1 MNYFFTSS
9 KEFNWSRGKWIISL
23 GQKVLFICSIKCFT
37 NVEWEL
43 RGSVSVRVGWAIEAN
58 IQNVKDSREEQY
70 ISLSLFLKDIIYLFM
85 RDTEREAETQAE
97 EEPGSLQGTSC
108 RTGSQDPG
116 VTPRAEGRCS
126 TTEPPRRPT
135 NCVIFI
141 K

>member
-70 ISLSLFLKDIIYLFM
+70 ISLSL
-85 RDTEREAETQAE
+85 
-97 EEPGSLQGTSC
+97 SVCVCVSVTSC
-108 RTGSQDPG
+108 VRDLKGCLCLSHVG
-116 VTPRAEGRCS
+116 RAL
-126 TTEPPRRPT
+126 
-135 NCVIFI
+135 
-141 K
+141 